1 MSNKKQRLRAQKE
14 KQDREK
20 KELEDYLNRNGL
32 KLKFF
37 LREAVLEKMKAV
49 NGNRNPD

>member
-1 MSNKKQRLRAQKE
+1 MPENIQTYSTKLCLTPE
-14 KQDREK
+14 EK
-20 KELEDYLNRNGL
+20 KELEDYLDRNGL